1 MGRALLTG
9 LLGLALA
16 AVGVGFGASA
26 LILPGC
32 ALVILAAASVVWAAL
47 AGRGRLERR
56 IGVAEVVEDEPC
68 PVILDARLLL
78 PSPPGSEVV
87 EPMAVEASRPV
98 GWGRTHR
105 LETEVRFPRRG
116 RHLLEPARFVVREP
130 LGIASRQIRSHAGQE
145 VLVLPRIE
153 AVHPARSGG
162 PRLSTLARV
171 SQAGAEDGPRVDF
184 DTLREAPPETPVT
197 RIHWPAVARTGTLV
211 ELSLLAQIDRRPL
224 VVLDASS
231 PSSEEALDSAVRAA
245 ASLCVALARIG
256 GCDLLLPGERRP
268 SHVDAALAAWP
279 TMHAHL
285 ALVEAGG
292 HAMVPSRLGR
302 PGAIFWVAAHHGE
315 NGLPRNLARSASS
328 ASFLVTPG
336 PATATSAFTV
346 AGCHGRR
353 LGARAS
359 RRAA

>member
-16 AVGVGFGASA
+16 GVGAGFGASA
-26 LILPGC
+26 LVLPGC
-32 ALVILAAASVVWAAL
+32 ALFVLALIGAGWAAL

-56 IGVAEVVEDEPC
+56 IEVASVVEDELC
-68 PVILDARLLL
+68 PITLHARLLL
-78 PSPPGSEVV
+78 PSPPGSEIV
-87 EPMAVEASRPV
+87 EPLTRAPGRPV

-105 LETEVRFPRRG
+105 LETEAHFPRRG
-116 RHLLEPARFVVREP
+116 RHVLEPARFVARDP
-130 LGIASRQIRSHAGQE
+130 LGVASREIRSSPGQQ

-153 AVHPARSGG
+153 AVRPTRAGVNHLSALSRLTGDG
-162 PRLSTLARV
+162 P
-171 SQAGAEDGPRVDF
+171 EEGPRVDF
-184 DTLREAPPETPVT
+184 DTLREARPETPLT

-211 ELSLLAQIDRRPL
+211 ESSLLVQTDRRPL

-231 PSSEEALDSAVRAA
+231 PSSVDALDSAVRAA
-245 ASLCVALARIG
+245 GSLCVSLARAG

-268 SHVDAALAAWP
+268 SHVDATLAAWP
-279 TMHAHL
+279 IMHAHL

-292 HAMVPSRLGR
+292 HSVVPTRLGR
-302 PGAIFWVAAHHGE
+302 TGAIFWVAAHSAEDDGVAI
-315 NGLPRNLARSASS
+315 PKSLARGLAR
-328 ASFLVTPG
+328 FLVTPG
-336 PATATSAFTV
+336 PATASSAFTV

-353 LGARAS
+353 LGRAS